1 MNIGVILSGGT
12 GSRFGANLPKQYLPL
27 CGKKVIE
34 YSIQALEECEEL
46 DIYLVMAAEEYCMN
60 PPFSVSE
67 KGKVIPGGD
76 SRNAS
81 LKAALSYIEENY
93 PKCEKVFIHEA
104 ARPFLRRDIITEYL
118 QKLDEFD
125 AVITTKKITDSLG
138 SIKEWYVNREEYYL
152 IQAPE
157 AFRFSLLNRYFK
169 ADSPITATSQQLP
182 EESKVYQNFAF
193 TDNLKITYPE
203 DFLVAE
209 HMMNARGW

>member
-27 CGKKVIE
+27 CGKRVIE
-34 YSIQALEECEEL
+34 YSIRAFEECEEL
-46 DIYLVMAAEEYCMN
+46 DVYLIMAAEEYCTT
-60 PPFSVSE
+60 PFLAMSQ
-67 KGKVIPGGD
+67 KGKVVPGGN

-81 LKAALSYIEENY
+81 LKAALLYIEKQY
-93 PKCEKVFIHEA
+93 PECKKVFIHEA
-104 ARPFLRRDIITEYL
+104 ARPFLRSGIITDYM

-125 AVITTKKITDSLG
+125 GVITTKKITDSLG
-138 SIKEWYVNREEYYL
+138 SVKEWYVNREEYYL

-157 AFRFSLLNRYFK
+157 AFRFPLLNCYFK

-182 EESKVYQNFAF
+182 ENSRVYQNFSF
-193 TDNLKITYPE
+193 VDNLKITYPE

-209 HMMNARGW
+209 YMMSARG